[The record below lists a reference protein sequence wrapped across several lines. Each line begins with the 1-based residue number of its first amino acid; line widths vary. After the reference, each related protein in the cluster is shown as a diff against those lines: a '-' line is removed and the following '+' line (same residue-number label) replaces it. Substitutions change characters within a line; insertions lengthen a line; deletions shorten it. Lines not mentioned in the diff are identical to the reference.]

1 MPSVGIT
8 SVNNCPS
15 KLRNYYQKPC
25 LLALSLYGNAL
36 RPGKS
41 IIIYLLNNE
50 MTKIHSIEKIFL
62 GDENVLRHFVTN
74 DKNEI
79 YEVFNGDI
87 YLSVDGKGIYKLNF
101 IGL

>member
-1 MPSVGIT
+1 
-8 SVNNCPS
+8 
-15 KLRNYYQKPC
+15 
-25 LLALSLYGNAL
+25 
-36 RPGKS
+36 
-41 IIIYLLNNE
+41 